1 MLPARRARPA
11 LSLDFSNP
19 ETPDVPAFDPP
30 SPDKSPEQHALR
42 LELGTAIQRGLD
54 SLPQERRLAVTL
66 IDVQGLSYEE
76 GANVMNCSLGTVK
89 SRVARGRAE
98 MRDFLRSHREL
109 LPDPFRQD
117 R

>member
-19 ETPDVPAFDPP
+19 EISDVPAFDPP
-30 SPDKSPEQHALR
+30 SPDESPEEHALR
-42 LELGTAIQRGLD
+42 LEMGTAIQRGLD

-76 GANVMNCSLGTVK
+76 GAKVMNCSLGTVK

-98 MRDFLRSHREL
+98 MRDFLRNHREL